1 MFLWRHRLD
10 NLCLTYVLFPLIS
23 PVSIYSGFKKKLS
36 PKEMFSILANNN
48 IFFDHISHS
57 YQGEVAQNEITYASR
72 TTIPFQ
78 KSAACIQY
86 SICSNNASLLS
97 GFKMHILQI
106 IVLFRRELP
115 TSKGVIPKVCSVV
128 LDEYHIMYLEKWCTI
143 LKDILYMLTSTM
155 WFSFKKMWK
164 GHCMR
169 KRVQFRHRRPHVLL
183 QWHPLPF
190 EKTCKCW
197 REHSFQIDASFL
209 SRESSKVFEHVLTE
223 VFDSTMSISKSVV
236 QIHWLP
242 VFSRE
247 RLSEGFF

>member
-97 GFKMHILQI
+97 QDAHSSNYSTFQRRAAYIKGCYSQSMFCCLGWISYYVFREMMYNFEGHIVHAYI
-106 IVLFRRELP
+106 YN
-115 TSKGVIPKVCSVV
+115 VV
-128 LDEYHIMYLEKWCTI
+128 FI
-143 LKDILYMLTSTM
+143 
-155 WFSFKKMWK
+155 
-164 GHCMR
+164 
-169 KRVQFRHRRPHVLL
+169 
-183 QWHPLPF
+183 
-190 EKTCKCW
+190 
-197 REHSFQIDASFL
+197 
-209 SRESSKVFEHVLTE
+209 
-223 VFDSTMSISKSVV
+223 
-236 QIHWLP
+236 
-242 VFSRE
+242 
-247 RLSEGFF
+247 